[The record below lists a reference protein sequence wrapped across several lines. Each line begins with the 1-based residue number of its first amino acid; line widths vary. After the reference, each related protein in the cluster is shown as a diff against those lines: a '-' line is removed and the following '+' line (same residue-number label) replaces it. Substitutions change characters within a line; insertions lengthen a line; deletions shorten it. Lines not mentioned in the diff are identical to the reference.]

1 MPRKR
6 CPNGTHRNKKT
17 GQCKKNEISKLN
29 KLTKK
34 RTCPP
39 CTPCPP
45 CPNCSTHL
53 PSPPKHYPKQLTQKR
68 KRCPKGTRKNKK
80 TGLCEPTNSKIQKQ
94 QSVLQTSSV
103 IDVPPIENIE
113 DLGRVVHKTVETLQ
127 KEKTDLFKTVNTPSF
142 TPNANKRLTTLNM
155 KTPNEVMAY
164 KCIDGPTE
172 DNYYADLSIDDMKD
186 ILKHDQHFDS
196 QYLARVSNTLDV
208 KNDSEVLKKLVEISE
223 NYPKTNLV
231 RIKIGNGGTEKDYKC
246 VDWKDETVK
255 HMMLDNLNSKKEI
268 DFSKIIGPQQYLS
281 NCWFNTAMMCIF
293 ISDKGRKFTRGMR
306 EDMINGNIASDI
318 TTFGA
323 TLKTKKTLFMYN
335 IIIDNALRG
344 ILDVSINTNYIIQG
358 LHSVKQLS
366 THFIQPD
373 KAWNPFSFIS
383 KLQLILDQS
392 KNLYFK
398 KHMIEN
404 VNEDAISKFK
414 ADFINKYVLY
424 RKLSPIPD
432 ILIVELYDDKNV
444 DLNIKGKMLGLDWVD
459 STGTKNKATYTMTF
473 DKTFDTKDGTKIK
486 YKLDSAIL
494 RSNAK
499 KHFSAYITG
508 NGKEYRFD
516 GHTKSHL
523 QPFEWKKLLNKN
535 KNFNFKKDETP
546 NHWKGMPFNFSKAYQ
561 LLFYYRI

>member
-6 CPNGTHRNKKT
+6 CPNGSRRNKKT
-17 GQCKKNEISKLN
+17 WRCRKTEKSKQIREKKEILN
-29 KLTKK
+29 VASL
-34 RTCPP
+34 
-39 CTPCPP
+39 
-45 CPNCSTHL
+45 
-53 PSPPKHYPKQLTQKR
+53 PKHSPKQLTQKR

-80 TGLCEPTNSKIQKQ
+80 TGLCEPTKSKIQKQ
-94 QSVLQTSSV
+94 LSVLQTSPV

-113 DLGRVVHKTVETLQ
+113 ELGRVVYKTVESLQ
-127 KEKTDLFKTVNTPSF
+127 TQKTELFKIVNTPSF
-142 TPNANKRLTTLNM
+142 TPDANERLTTLNM

-164 KCIDGPTE
+164 KCTHKEKQANLYDGV
-172 DNYYADLSIDDMKD
+172 SFKDMND
-186 ILKHDQHFDS
+186 VLKHDQHFDS
-196 QYLARVSNTLDV
+196 RYLARVSKTLDV
-208 KNDSEVLKKLVEISE
+208 KNDSEVLKKLVEIAE

-231 RIKIGNGGTEKDYKC
+231 RIKIGNGDTEKDYKC
-246 VDWKDETVK
+246 VEWSDIHVK
-255 HMMLDNLNSKKEI
+255 ELMLNNLNSKKDI

-323 TLKTKKTLFMYN
+323 TFKTKKTLFMYN

-358 LHSVKQLS
+358 LHNVKQLS
-366 THFIQPD
+366 THFVKPD
-373 KAWNPFSFIS
+373 EAWNPFSFLS
-383 KLQLILDQS
+383 KLQLILHQS
-392 KNLYFK
+392 NKLYFK
-398 KHMIEN
+398 KHTIKNIDDMS
-404 VNEDAISKFK
+404 ISKFK
-414 ADFINKYVLY
+414 ADFINKYVLF

-523 QPFEWKKLLNKN
+523 QPFEWKKLLNKK

-546 NHWKGMPFNFSKAYQ
+546 NNWKGMPFNFSKAYQ